1 MTPRLVKT
9 LALAAVI
16 AAIIASSGL
25 VSALDAS
32 SPRFSGTA
40 SASAASTPAPT
51 TEGNPQA
58 VMIEPA
64 GDAPGALTA
73 QNTLRDGAITR
84 VDITPPQAIPTQP
97 NPSQPV
103 FTITNTDTQTVTVW
117 ITHEGTNVDT
127 KTDADTETDADARSA
142 GLQYRDA
149 ETGERLSGTDV
160 TVTLEPGEERVVG
173 VVADDSASASA
184 SISGAGAGTGA
195 TSSTITATANVHVR
209 QTG

>member
-9 LALAAVI
+9 LALAVVI

-32 SPRFSGTA
+32 SPRPSGAA

-64 GDAPGALTA
+64 EDTPGALTA

-84 VDITPPQAIPTQP
+84 VDIAPPQAIPTQP

-117 ITHEGTNVDT
+117 ITDEGTNVDT
-127 KTDADTETDADARSA
+127 KAETDANTGSA

-149 ETGERLSGTDV
+149 ETGERLSGSDV

-173 VVADDSASASA
+173 VVADKSVSASL
-184 SISGAGAGTGA
+184 SGSETGA
-195 TSSTITATANVHVR
+195 PSSTITATANVHIR

>member
-9 LALAAVI
+9 LALAVVI

-117 ITHEGTNVDT
+117 ITHEDTNVDT
-127 KTDADTETDADARSA
+127 KTETDANA
-142 GLQYRDA
+142 GSTDLQYRDA

-173 VVADDSASASA
+173 VVADDSASAPA
-184 SISGAGAGTGA
+184 SISGAGAGTEA
-195 TSSTITATANVHVR
+195 TSSTITATAHVHIR